1 MGEVFQL
8 AEIFNSHMVLQRDT
22 AIKVW
27 GSGPNKSRVTLT
39 ISQQVHSTTISH
51 NKWCITLE
59 PLCLG
64 PSLEMKVTCGDEA
77 IIITD
82 ILIGDVYLCSGQSN
96 MAMPLRETNN
106 GDLDLYSINLPEV
119 RLCDMVVKP
128 YEGSTA
134 YISPD
139 DTIGWEIKTSDLKW
153 QPCSWPH
160 IHNFSSIG
168 YHFASHLYNAYK
180 IPIGIVNCS
189 FGGRPICTWIREDY
203 FKENDELL
211 AYYKDFEQRL
221 KEVDPLA
228 YMKAF
233 GEYLVNI
240 CHYISKQTTIWPT
253 EPFGPF
259 DTNTPSVLYHSMLE
273 RIVPFHFKAI
283 LWYQGESDELISHLY
298 TNLFKILIKNWREVF
313 ENPDLPFFYVQLP
326 NFNTHAAPNDPY
338 LWGKQRLAQEQ
349 VTRTVPHTYMVVST
363 DIGEMDD
370 IHPKDKRPVAVRLAA
385 LVQKYLYNENI
396 AAESPRLYEAKLIDS
411 HIHLLFE
418 GDGLP
423 LVRPNEPIYINVV
436 DYLGQNHPI
445 LAEICDN
452 QILLDCTAI
461 PKPLKIHYCLESS
474 CEAKIFDSNT
484 LPVAPFCKIL

>member
-1 MGEVFQL
+1 
-8 AEIFNSHMVLQRDT
+8 
-22 AIKVW
+22 
-27 GSGPNKSRVTLT
+27 
-39 ISQQVHSTTISH
+39 
-51 NKWCITLE
+51 
-59 PLCLG
+59 
-64 PSLEMKVTCGDEA
+64 
-77 IIITD
+77 
-82 ILIGDVYLCSGQSN
+82 
-96 MAMPLRETNN
+96 
-106 GDLDLYSINLPEV
+106 
-119 RLCDMVVKP
+119 
-128 YEGSTA
+128 
-134 YISPD
+134 
-139 DTIGWEIKTSDLKW
+139 
-153 QPCSWPH
+153 
-160 IHNFSSIG
+160 
-168 YHFASHLYNAYK
+168 
-180 IPIGIVNCS
+180 
-189 FGGRPICTWIREDY
+189 
-203 FKENDELL
+203 
-211 AYYKDFEQRL
+211 
-221 KEVDPLA
+221 
-228 YMKAF
+228 MKAF

-396 AAESPRLYEAKLIDS
+396 AAESPRLQDARLIDS
-411 HIHLLFE
+411 HIHLFFK

-423 LVRPNEPIYINVV
+423 LVQPNEPIYINVV

-445 LAEICDN
+445 LAEVCDN

-461 PKPLKIHYCLESS
+461 PKPLKTHYCLESS
-474 CEAKIFDSNT
+474 CKAKIFDSNT
-484 LPVAPFCKIL
+484 LPVAPFCKVL